1 MQDCV
6 RGPTSSGS
14 VSLGRRGETL
24 TSTRRSYDRDPAE
37 YSSKV
42 QQRRRHSAMFSGV
55 RTCLLSLNDAQRDP
69 CRHLVASFWVD
80 GVFAE
85 DFAGVLVDD
94 GDGVGVGEDGHGRAG
109 DNGVPGLA
117 QTHDAFTVPYPGTSM
132 EIHGETGAIVIG
144 DSMTQDT
151 PGTLPLYG
159 DTSDALYHINIR
171 AFAAAAQGDGRPH
184 GSRNVDGIL
193 VTMP

>member
-42 QQRRRHSAMFSGV
+42 QQRRRHSAMFSEV

-69 CRHLVASFWVD
+69 CRHFASKGLGVRVPLAPLLVKPTFDPSFAIWV
-80 GVFAE
+80 
-85 DFAGVLVDD
+85 
-94 GDGVGVGEDGHGRAG
+94 
-109 DNGVPGLA
+109 
-117 QTHDAFTVPYPGTSM
+117 
-132 EIHGETGAIVIG
+132 
-144 DSMTQDT
+144 
-151 PGTLPLYG
+151 
-159 DTSDALYHINIR
+159 R
-171 AFAAAAQGDGRPH
+171 AFAAANCSSWPLALDRSLLPSRPSA
-184 GSRNVDGIL
+184 SRVL
-193 VTMP
+193 AAAT

>member
-42 QQRRRHSAMFSGV
+42 QQRRRHSAMFSEV

-69 CRHLVASFWVD
+69 CRHFASKGLGVRVPLAPPLVRAGLPLLFSCTFGPVQQEVQQQNALASFLTE
-80 GVFAE
+80 G
-85 DFAGVLVDD
+85 
-94 GDGVGVGEDGHGRAG
+94 
-109 DNGVPGLA
+109 
-117 QTHDAFTVPYPGTSM
+117 
-132 EIHGETGAIVIG
+132 
-144 DSMTQDT
+144 
-151 PGTLPLYG
+151 PL
-159 DTSDALYHINIR
+159 
-171 AFAAAAQGDGRPH
+171 
-184 GSRNVDGIL
+184 
-193 VTMP
+193 